1 MTDQAI
7 IELLNQR
14 DEQGLAAIQAQYSSG
29 CYAVAYRITGIRED
43 AEECVND
50 MLTKLWNAI
59 PPAKPDNLAAY
70 ALATARNLAKNRRR
84 ANLAVSRGGAETV
97 LPLDELTILP
107 EAPDN
112 VEQEADC
119 RALGEGLT
127 RFLGTLKEKQ
137 RRIFVQRYWYLMPV
151 EDIAAD
157 LRIPKSTV
165 TVTLVRLRRKLR
177 DYLEKEGL
185 L

>member
-7 IELLNQR
+7 IELLNRR
-14 DEQGLAAIQAQYSSG
+14 DERGLAAIQTQYG
-29 CYAVAYRITGIRED
+29 GYCYTVAMNITGIRED

-50 MLTKLWNAI
+50 TLTKLWNAI

-70 ALATARNLAKNRRR
+70 AAATARNLAKNRRR
-84 ANLAVSRGGAETV
+84 ANLAASRGGGETV
-97 LPLDELTILP
+97 LPLEELTVFP

-137 RRIFVQRYWYLMPV
+137 RKIFVQRYWFLMPV
-151 EDIAAD
+151 EDIASD

-165 TVTLVRLRRKLR
+165 TVTLVRLRSKLR